1 MVDSSADNPLAVGR
15 TMGRKSSAPPS
26 PPAETNA
33 PETAGL
39 ALVLPRAVLASIVA
53 EVKAQVMA
61 ELRGADRPEWMTA
74 DQLAD
79 HLSLSRH
86 AVYRLK
92 ARLPHRQEVKGGRL
106 LFNVREVE
114 AELERH
120 REGPR
125 LRAS

>member
-1 MVDSSADNPLAVGR
+1 MP
-15 TMGRKSSAPPS
+15 PPS
-26 PPAETNA
+26 VASAGNA
-33 PETAGL
+33 PGTRGL
-39 ALVLPRAVLASIVA
+39 SIELPQAVLASIVA

-61 ELRGADRPEWMTA
+61 ELRGEDRPEWMTA
-74 DQLAD
+74 DQLAV
-79 HLSLSRH
+79 HFGISRH
-86 AVYRLK
+86 AVYRMK
-92 ARLPHRQEVKGGRL
+92 GRLPHRQEVKGGRL